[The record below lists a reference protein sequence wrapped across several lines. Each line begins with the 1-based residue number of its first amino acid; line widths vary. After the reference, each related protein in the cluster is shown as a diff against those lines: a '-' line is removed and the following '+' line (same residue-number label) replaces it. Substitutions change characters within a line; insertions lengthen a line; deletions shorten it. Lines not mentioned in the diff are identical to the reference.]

1 MGLVGVVRPP
11 FATGAPRVPTPVG
24 AVGDDSIC
32 PHATAKNVRA
42 ATVAPHAARGPV
54 FDGINM
60 NLSFNV
66 SLRNLAF
73 RREPFTTQVVNRAC
87 PWA

>member
-1 MGLVGVVRPP
+1 MRRISWGSVQGILIAGLMRVLVFLAVFGVVSQLPP
-11 FATGAPRVPTPVG
+11 GQQL
-24 AVGDDSIC
+24 D
-32 PHATAKNVRA
+32 
-42 ATVAPHAARGPV
+42 ARGPV